1 MVSREDFEAFLDRL
15 GATGATTTEVE
26 HNLWRVRPSGALD
39 FDVVV
44 SYTPPVVL
52 LRVKV
57 MDLPADAGAEGALAR
72 RLLELNATD
81 LLHGAYGFTRDAVV
95 LTDALELA
103 HLDYDEFRTSFESMT
118 LALGGHMRE
127 LAACCAPDGTSIT
140 GTHRVP
146 NAAPAAPAEAR

>member
-15 GATGATTTEVE
+15 GATGATSTEVE
-26 HNLWRVRPSGALD
+26 PNLWRVRPSGALD

-44 SYTPPVVL
+44 SFAPPVAL

-57 MDLPADAGAEGALAR
+57 IDLPEDPAAEAALAR

-81 LLHGAYGFTRDAVV
+81 LLHGAYGFTKDAVV

-103 HLDYDEFRTSFESMT
+103 HLDYEEFRASFESMT
-118 LALGGHMRE
+118 LALGSHLRE
-127 LAACCAPDGTSIT
+127 LAACCLPDGTSVT

>member
-15 GATGATTTEVE
+15 TATGATAAEVE
-26 HNLWRVRPSGALD
+26 PNLWRVRPGGALD

-44 SYTPPVVL
+44 SYAPPVAL

-57 MDLPADAGAEGALAR
+57 MDLPDDPAAEAALAR

-103 HLDYDEFRTSFESMT
+103 HLDYDEFRASYESMT
-118 LALGGHMRE
+118 LALASHVRE
-127 LAACCAPDGTSIT
+127 LAACCT
-140 GTHRVP
+140 
-146 NAAPAAPAEAR
+146 PAAATVAPTASAEAR

>member
-1 MVSREDFEAFLDRL
+1 MVSREDFDTFLARL
-15 GATGATTTEVE
+15 GATGATATEVE
-26 HNLWRVRPSGALD
+26 PNLWRVRPGGALD

-44 SYTPPVVL
+44 SYAPPVAL

-57 MDLPADAGAEGALAR
+57 MDLPSDAAAEAALAR

-103 HLDYDEFRTSFESMT
+103 HLDYDEFRASYESMT
-118 LALGGHMRE
+118 LAITAHVRE
-127 LAACCAPDGTSIT
+127 LAACCAPHNGAAAGSPA
-140 GTHRVP
+140 G
-146 NAAPAAPAEAR
+146 AAPTAAPAEAR

>member
-15 GATGATTTEVE
+15 AATGASSTEVE
-26 HNLWRVRPSGALD
+26 PNLWRVRPGGALD

-44 SYTPPVVL
+44 SYAPPVAL

-57 MDLPADAGAEGALAR
+57 MDLPSDSAAEAALAR

-103 HLDYDEFRTSFESMT
+103 HLDYDEFRASFESMT
-118 LALGGHMRE
+118 LALGAHVRE
-127 LAACCAPDGTSIT
+127 LAACCAPDGASIT

-146 NAAPAAPAEAR
+146 NAPAAPAEAR